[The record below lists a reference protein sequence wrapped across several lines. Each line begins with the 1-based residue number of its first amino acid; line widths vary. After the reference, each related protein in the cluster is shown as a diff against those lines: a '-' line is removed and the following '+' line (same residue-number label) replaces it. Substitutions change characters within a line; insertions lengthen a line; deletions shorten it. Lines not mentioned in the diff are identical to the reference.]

1 MVRKRKKLKEAFN
14 ELYECVNT
22 NYKNY
27 FTNMIELKIDIS
39 NFLKELDLEIVKY
52 LFLAM
57 NNKCRITA
65 WFKKT
70 CLYIYLFIYI
80 FIK

>member
-27 FTNMIELKIDIS
+27 FTNMIELKIDKLWYTYSWLI
-39 NFLKELDLEIVKY
+39 IGY
-52 LFLAM
+52 APY
-57 NNKCRITA
+57 NN
-65 WFKKT
+65 
-70 CLYIYLFIYI
+70 LYCFGGY
-80 FIK
+80 